1 MNNNYIG
8 YKLLSN
14 FSKVSSTKVDII
26 TLPKTNFAV
35 FSNKYIAFIIA
46 YIFVYKNTIMP
57 LKTKGY

>member
-26 TLPKTNFAV
+26 TLPKTNFSE
-35 FSNKYIAFIIA
+35 FSNKYIAFYNSLHI
-46 YIFVYKNTIMP
+46 Y
-57 LKTKGY
+57 L